1 MEQNESFIAKTCEIC
16 GGSDMGYALSELHLI
31 CGYGSKND
39 GEEIRL
45 AFKDGRVTVI
55 PKRSGGFKLISEAKS
70 LEAAKELCF
79 EAQSYLK

>member
-1 MEQNESFIAKTCEIC
+1 MEQNESFIANTCEIC

-45 AFKDGRVTVI
+45 ALCGECADRIFEHIQNISVTE
-55 PKRSGGFKLISEAKS
+55 SENR
-70 LEAAKELCF
+70 L
-79 EAQSYLK
+79 

>member
-1 MEQNESFIAKTCEIC
+1 LEQNESFIAKTCEIC

-45 AFKDGRVTVI
+45 ALCGECANRIK
-55 PKRSGGFKLISEAKS
+55 GFTTFLSD
-70 LEAAKELCF
+70 LQPNRL
-79 EAQSYLK
+79 